1 MKKTK
6 LFAVLLAA
14 AMSMSV
20 VLTGCS
26 GGNEP
31 ASTEEKKEETTQVSD
46 ESEKKGETKEV
57 AKDGE
62 EKLAKEQVLRINWG
76 SNPPDLDPQTTT
88 DQVSLMIVNAC
99 YEGLVRLQ
107 ADGKAYQ
114 DTGIAKSWE
123 ISDDKLTYTF
133 KLRDAKWSD
142 GTAITASD
150 FEYAWK
156 RALNPA
162 TASQYAYMLYHIKGG
177 QAYNTGEG
185 SVDDVAVKALD
196 DKTLEV
202 TLERPTPFF
211 ASLTSFATYNPAQK
225 AAIEKHGDEYT
236 SDVNNMVFSG
246 PFKIVEWV
254 QEQKLTLEKNEMYWD
269 KDNVKLDRIEGD
281 MIIDVNTPVNLYE
294 TNSLD
299 AIAVPTEYLAKY
311 RTSPEFGNLAQA
323 TTWYLQFNCENEYF
337 ANEKIR
343 HAFSMALNRKAFVDN
358 ILANGSQV
366 AGGLVPGNMPGK
378 SGGGDFRTQ
387 SGEYVNDAGSNGQAA
402 IDEANKLL
410 DEGLAEIGKTRE
422 DLAAEVTYLTGET
435 DVSKKLAQ
443 ALQQMW
449 KQNLGLEV
457 PIETVT
463 FKIRL
468 ERYDNKDY
476 TLTFAGWGADYNDPM
491 TFMELF
497 VTGGGQNTAYW
508 SNPEFDA
515 LIDKATNT
523 TGDERMQA
531 MIDAEKIL
539 MDEKPIAPIYFK
551 ARNFVQRDYVK
562 GWVRFSV
569 GVDNEWKWTYLTEH

>member
-1 MKKTK
+1 MKKNK
-6 LFAVLLAA
+6 VLAFVMAA
-14 AMSMSV
+14 ALSLSV
-20 VLTGCS
+20 LLTGCA
-26 GGNEP
+26 GGQETP
-31 ASTEEKKEETTQVSD
+31 KEEAKETETKVEEKKE
-46 ESEKKGETKEV
+46 V
-57 AKDGE
+57 AEEQG
-62 EKLAKEQVLRINWG
+62 EKLAAEQVLRINWG
-76 SNPPDLDPQTTT
+76 ANPPDLYPQTAT
-88 DQVSLMIVNAC
+88 DTVSFQVINAA

-114 DTGIAKSWE
+114 DTGLAKSWE
-123 ISDDKLTYTF
+123 VSQDGLVYTF

-142 GTAITASD
+142 GTKITAND

-156 RALNPA
+156 TALDPA
-162 TASQYAYMLYHIKGG
+162 TASQYAYMLYHVKGG
-177 QAYNTGEG
+177 EAYNAGEG
-185 SVDDVAVKALD
+185 KVEDVGVKAVD
-196 DKTLEV
+196 EKTLEV

-211 ASLTSFATYNPAQK
+211 ASLTSFITYLPAQK
-225 AAIEKHGDEYT
+225 AAVEKHGVDKYGAAIE
-236 SDVNNMVFSG
+236 NMVFSG
-246 PFKIVEWV
+246 PFKITEWV

-269 KDNVKLDRIEGD
+269 KENVKLDRIEGD
-281 MIIDVNTPVNLYE
+281 MIIDINTPINLYE
-294 TNSLD
+294 TKELD
-299 AIAVPTEYLAKY
+299 AIAVHTEYLAKY

-323 TTWYLQFNCENEYF
+323 TTWYLQYNCEDPF
-337 ANEKIR
+337 FSNEKIR
-343 HAFSMALNRKAFVDN
+343 HAFSMAVNRKAFVDN
-358 ILANGSQV
+358 VLANGSQV

-387 SGEYVNDAGSNGQAA
+387 SGEFVKDAGTDGQTA

-422 DLAAEVTYLTGET
+422 ELAAHVSYLTGES
-435 DVSKKLAQ
+435 DVAKKWAQ
-443 ALQQMW
+443 AFQQMW

-457 PIETVT
+457 PIETVS

-468 ERYDNKDY
+468 ERYNNKDF
-476 TLTFAGWGADYNDPM
+476 TLTMAGWGADYNDPM
-491 TFMELF
+491 TFMDLF

-515 LIDKATNT
+515 LIEKATNT

-539 MDEKPIAPIYFK
+539 MEEQPISPIYFK

-562 GWVRFSV
+562 GWVRYSV